1 MREKYRPD
9 ENIVKEARELSKKSG
24 SKIEI
29 INDPVEAASG
39 ADVVYTDVW
48 TSMGNEEE
56 EQQRIDDFKDY
67 QVNSKLIKNANNPLI
82 LHCLPAKR
90 GQEITDDVLDS
101 ENSIVFEQAENRLHA
116 QKALLCFL
124 LE

>member
-1 MREKYRPD
+1 MG
-9 ENIVKEARELSKKSG
+9 IIKEAEELSKKSG

-29 INDPVEAASG
+29 INDPLDAVSG
-39 ADVVYTDVW
+39 ADLIYTDVW
-48 TSMGNEEE
+48 TSMGAENEAK
-56 EQQRIDDFKDY
+56 QRRDDFKDY
-67 QVNSKLIKNANNPLI
+67 QVNSNLLEGANDPLI
-82 LHCLPAKR
+82 MHCLPAKR

-101 ENSIVFEQAENRLHA
+101 ENSIVFDQAENRLHA